1 MSQSLM
7 TQQSKSF
14 AGTPTDRQSH
24 APASSFLRFGAPLR
38 VLALAALLAACG
50 GGPRQIVERQCPPV
64 QVLAPADLWQSPA
77 DETARAALSKVSLI
91 CFKDNE
97 KDQLTAQV
105 TLEGE
110 QTTPGIAMPLF
121 TAVLGEDD
129 NVLMRTQYEIKKP
142 EIQFIAALPPVQYA
156 LLAQAASKRRLVV
169 GFVLSEAQ
177 LAANRAV
184 WRDRLNMTE

>member
-38 VLALAALLAACG
+38 ALAAFG
-50 GGPRQIVERQCPPV
+50 GLRRWPRQIVERQCPPV
-64 QVLAPADLWQSPA
+64 QVLAPADSWQSPA
-77 DETARAALSKVSLI
+77 DETARAALNKVSLI

-121 TAVLGEDD
+121 TAAVLGGDD

-156 LLAQAASKRRLVV
+156 LLAQAAQPFGGRLCV
-169 GFVLSEAQ
+169 E
-177 LAANRAV
+177 
-184 WRDRLNMTE
+184 